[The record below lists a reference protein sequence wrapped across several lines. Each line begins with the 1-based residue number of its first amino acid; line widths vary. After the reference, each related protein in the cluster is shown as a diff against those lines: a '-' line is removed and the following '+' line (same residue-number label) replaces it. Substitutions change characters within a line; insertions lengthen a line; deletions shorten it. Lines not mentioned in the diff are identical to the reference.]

1 MTDGRSAQPLRRRGD
16 RVSGG
21 PAMSSRRWLAV
32 LSLVLALAGCV
43 QAATGQAGAPKMPPP
58 MEKTGNVPEH
68 GGGDG
73 GGGGAG
79 M

>member
-1 MTDGRSAQPLRRRGD
+1 
-16 RVSGG
+16 VSGG
-21 PAMSSRRWLAV
+21 PAMSSRWGLAA
-32 LSLVLALAGCV
+32 LSAMLALAGCV
-43 QAATGQAGAPKMPPP
+43 QAATGQAAPKMPPP